1 MAETYVTLAEAA
13 ELEGIKRNS
22 MQVRVARDKSAFITK
37 EEKSKDGGKD
47 IVYVAVSSLSKPARN
62 AWKEREKLKAMVEAP
77 QETAEN
83 VKQDIPWYVSVDP
96 EWYIE
101 KYKERYYKAV

>member
-1 MAETYVTLAEAA
+1 MAVTYVTLAEAA

-62 AWKEREKLKAMVEAP
+62 AWKERDKLKALRMSSRTPPGMCRWIRNGTLKNTRNGITRLWSLAM
-77 QETAEN
+77 
-83 VKQDIPWYVSVDP
+83 
-96 EWYIE
+96 
-101 KYKERYYKAV
+101 